1 MYIKNHLRNRLSDDH
16 VDALNIMKRNKDLL
30 MVIDNEVVIKEI
42 CKGSPEFSK
51 NLII

>member
-1 MYIKNHLRNRLSDDH
+1 MNHLKNRLSDNR
-16 VDALNIMKRNKDLL
+16 VDALNVMKGNKDLL

-42 CKGSPEFSK
+42 YKGSPEFSK